1 MYSGLM
7 IANVFAA
14 ACDVTPARSYSFGAG
29 VLNMVGGISSA
40 AMIFMAGIWK
50 QSIGF
55 PGMMR
60 GVALFC
66 MTAAVVLAIVGTR
79 RFVAERERALAVA

>member
-1 MYSGLM
+1 
-7 IANVFAA
+7 
-14 ACDVTPARSYSFGAG
+14 
-29 VLNMVGGISSA
+29 
-40 AMIFMAGIWK
+40 MIFLAGIWK

-79 RFVAERERALAVA
+79 RFVTERERALAAA